1 MKITLL
7 FLFRLFFHPNLSRHS
22 YTAQYI
28 CVWNN
33 YCCNSRDS
41 SGWITTCCG
50 LASTRTHNTA
60 TTSRSTRKW
69 WQLCWNFSGNN
80 SYWYCIS
87 RQYYSYHVTKEKE
100 LRSFV
105 TRTPNLFF
113 ETDRLCPCMYGIKEK
128 KCLGVIR
135 GDRIPLPLRHYS
147 TFKCKQNGQW
157 CIRRNSSSS
166 DEMGDTSSIPLYY
179 SMHANIR
186 KDGISAKPPLQ
197 SLNEKEN
204 SSLKCVSKSRCNT
217 IRCLKSFNYKLKII
231 IVV

>member
-28 CVWNN
+28 CVSNN
-33 YCCNSRDS
+33 YCANSRGS

-105 TRTPNLFF
+105 TRTLNLFF
-113 ETDRLCPCMYGIKEK
+113 EADRP
-128 KCLGVIR
+128 VH
-135 GDRIPLPLRHYS
+135 LRH
-147 TFKCKQNGQW
+147 
-157 CIRRNSSSS
+157 RRKKMPWRYTWGPN
-166 DEMGDTSSIPLYY
+166 T
-179 SMHANIR
+179 
-186 KDGISAKPPLQ
+186 PPIATLFY
-197 SLNEKEN
+197 L
-204 SSLKCVSKSRCNT
+204 
-217 IRCLKSFNYKLKII
+217 
-231 IVV
+231 